1 MILFYA
7 LLLLL
12 LGVARLIL
20 RRRVA
25 ALERKYMKVARATDQ
40 LFKTQAS
47 RPGNG
52 GRPDP
57 YAAARQAYLLGRAV
71 ERRES
76 VEARYCA
83 WQKLAERFGRFVT
96 AVRGWRGRKLPYL
109 IGVFDVLLVLGTFDY
124 LGYHEQW
131 NAQAF
136 VSFVNT
142 LLSKQA

>member
-12 LGVARLIL
+12 LGLARIFL

-40 LFKTQAS
+40 VFKTQAS

-71 ERRES
+71 ERRER

-83 WQKLAERFGRFVT
+83 WQKVAERFGRFVT
-96 AVRGWRGRKLPYL
+96 GLRGWQGRKLPYL
-109 IGVFDVLLVLGTFDY
+109 VGVLDVLLILGTLDY

-131 NAQAF
+131 NAQTF
-136 VSFVNT
+136 VNFVNT
-142 LLSKQA
+142 LLSRQA